1 MEQSKPLNTHKTKES
16 TELFACLNQAGKSVA
31 YKSSGM
37 ANTTVYLTFEVQI
50 AKIFRRIDSDRFI
63 FCKTKANSITIL

>member
-37 ANTTVYLTFEVQI
+37 ANTTVYSLKALETSGFRG
-50 AKIFRRIDSDRFI
+50 KIFQLASKIPV
-63 FCKTKANSITIL
+63 K